1 MILNE
6 FTPAIRC
13 DKPTNPRF
21 VHREGQVYGRLTVKE
36 FWGRHPKYR
45 NKTIW
50 LCKCACGNE
59 TVVPTTGLTSKQT
72 RSCGCFRKEATSERR
87 TTHGKS
93 TSRAYRIW
101 ALMLVRCNCLTNP
114 AYPDYG
120 GRGIFVCK
128 RWEKFENFYADMG
141 DAPMRHSL
149 DRTNNDGPYSPKN
162 CRWATQERQCR
173 NTRRTVM
180 VTFRGRTQSL
190 PDWADEIGLKQ
201 GTLRYRL
208 SRWPV
213 EKALTDALHR

>member
-21 VHREGQVYGRLTVKE
+21 IHREGRVYGRLTVKE
-36 FWGRHPKYR
+36 FWGRHPKYLH
-45 NKTIW
+45 KTIW
-50 LCKCACGNE
+50 LCSCECGRE
-59 TVVPTTGLTSKQT
+59 IVVPTANLSNEHT
-72 RSCGCFRKEATSERR
+72 RSCGCFRKEVTAERR
-87 TTHGKS
+87 YKHGKS
-93 TSRAYRIW
+93 YSREHRIW
-101 ALMLVRCNCLTNP
+101 RLMLVRCSCPTTQ
-114 AYPDYG
+114 AYPSYG
-120 GRGIFVCK
+120 GRGIVVCE
-128 RWEKFENFYADMG
+128 RWRKFESFYADMG

-149 DRTNNDGPYSPKN
+149 DRIDNDGPYSPEN

-190 PDWADEIGLKQ
+190 PDWADELGLKQ
-201 GTLRYRL
+201 GTLRHRL
-208 SRWPV
+208 RRWSV